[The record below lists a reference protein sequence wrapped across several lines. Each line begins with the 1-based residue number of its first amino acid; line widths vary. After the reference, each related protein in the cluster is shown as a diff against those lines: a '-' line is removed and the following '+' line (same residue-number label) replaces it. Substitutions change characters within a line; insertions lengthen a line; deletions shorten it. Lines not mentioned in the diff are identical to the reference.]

1 LRFYGKLG
9 RARPV
14 PQAYYESEKLFFGG
28 ALPTSF
34 TLLDE
39 ETMDNHEALLK
50 AFRIKPE
57 DIEANRAGRLG
68 PTQAHNLLVSGNFNL
83 AGAFLV
89 GLVLAAILYWLA
101 NKPLVP
107 IQWILSLILFAIT
120 LFFGVRYF
128 RQTRE
133 AVADGRVECLIGQVH
148 VGSHG
153 RAGWYLAV
161 AGQSFQLP
169 VQPWYIQ
176 QDAEYRVYVA
186 TRSHNVVAM
195 ELATHEHQL
204 IT

>member
-1 LRFYGKLG
+1 
-9 RARPV
+9 
-14 PQAYYESEKLFFGG
+14 
-28 ALPTSF
+28 
-34 TLLDE
+34 
-39 ETMDNHEALLK
+39 MDNHEALLK

-133 AVADGRVECLIGQVH
+133 AVQMGALSVLLAKCMLAVTGARVGILQLPANLSSCRC
-148 VGSHG
+148 SHG
-153 RAGWYLAV
+153 TSNKTRNIVFTSRLARTMLWQWNWLLMRTSV
-161 AGQSFQLP
+161 NHLARL
-169 VQPWYIQ
+169 
-176 QDAEYRVYVA
+176 DADKNGHA
-186 TRSHNVVAM
+186 NA
-195 ELATHEHQL
+195 
-204 IT
+204 